1 MRSFRSSILLCGV
14 CIFTSI
20 SFAQNKDADGCKDS
34 PIVSRFPGSVITDC
48 KDKADDVFEFE
59 IASPAKL
66 SQITSKKKIE
76 GEFHQV
82 GFNYPKSASKAQV
95 VRNLNT
101 AIKLAGYTFDY
112 DSGDFGDFTFHKGKT
127 WVEIEISGG
136 GGYRISTVIE
146 TQLTQDVVANAA
158 DLSSGLSSNGHVV
171 VQGILFDTGKDV
183 VKPES
188 STALDEVVK
197 MLKADARMKVYV
209 VGHTDN
215 VGGLAANMDLSKRR
229 AAAVVQ
235 LLTTK
240 YAIPADR
247 LQSFGAG
254 PYASIA
260 SNDSEDG
267 RTLNRRVE
275 LVKQ

>member
-1 MRSFRSSILLCGV
+1 MRSFRYSMLFCGV
-14 CIFTSI
+14 CISI
-20 SFAQNKDADGCKDS
+20 SVSSAQNKDAEGCKDS

-66 SQITSKKKIE
+66 SQITGKKKIE

-82 GFNYPKSASKAQV
+82 SFNYPKTASKPQV

-101 AIKLAGYTFDY
+101 AIKMAGYTFDY
-112 DSGDFGDFTFHKGKT
+112 DSGDYGDFTFHKGKT

-136 GGYRISTVIE
+136 GGYRISTVTE

-158 DLSSGLSSNGHVV
+158 DLSSGLTSNGHVV
-171 VQGILFDTGKDV
+171 VNGILFDTGKDV

-188 STALDEVVK
+188 SAALDEVVK
-197 MLKADARMKVYV
+197 MLKADAKMKVYV

-215 VGGLAANMDLSKRR
+215 VGGLAANMGLSKRR

-247 LQSFGAG
+247 LQFFGAG
-254 PYASIA
+254 PYAPIA